1 MINKI
6 IENRLYIGSSLLLC
20 ALTYL
25 LNYCTAISE
34 CALVFTMITI
44 TVNLIT
50 FTCSKS
56 KSLKG
61 LAFAIVVSFTLLMQL
76 PYYIDGSIVNGLI
89 FASLS
94 SLMISLYWSTSALQ
108 KFSSKFSFV
117 VSNTLS
123 LIIAAIID
131 GILMSLF
138 FAVNKNFSYL
148 RILDIFSREL
158 SYKILYGF
166 LASIIIF
173 AAFKIFKVTNNPNY
187 KLK

>member
-56 KSLKG
+56 KGLKG

-76 PYYIDGSIVNGLI
+76 PYYIDGSIVKGLI

-166 LASIIIF
+166 FASIIIF